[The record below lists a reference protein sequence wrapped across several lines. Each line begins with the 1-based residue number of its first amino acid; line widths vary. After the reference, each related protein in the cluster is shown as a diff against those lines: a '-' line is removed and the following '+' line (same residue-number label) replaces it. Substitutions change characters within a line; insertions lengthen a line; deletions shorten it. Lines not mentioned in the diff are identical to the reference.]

1 MTDMLFRTIG
11 DHEELGTD
19 TSKSMID
26 TPAICDIS
34 SEVVDATHW
43 VRQALMD
50 LCHLPSLRFN
60 EEAAFPSAALEDRST
75 SIAYF
80 RPSKGLD
87 PRRLQRVLDFI
98 DDHLEDNITIGTLAE
113 TACLSPFHF
122 ARAFKA
128 TAGMPPHQY
137 VSARR
142 VQFAKMLLAKG
153 EQRLVDIALAC
164 GFSSQANFS
173 RAFRQATSMAP
184 GQFRAASAAA
194 ASAYLAPRR
203 LTR

>member
-1 MTDMLFRTIG
+1 MTDMLFRAIQ

-43 VRQALMD
+43 LRQAQMD
-50 LCHLPSLRFN
+50 LCHLQSFHFD
-60 EEAAFPSAALEDRST
+60 EKAAFPGAALEDRPT
-75 SIAYF
+75 SLAFF

-98 DDHLEDNITIGTLAE
+98 DDHLEDHITIGILAE

-128 TAGMPPHQY
+128 AAGVPPHQY
-137 VSARR
+137 LSERR
-142 VQFAKMLLAKG
+142 VQFAKALLVKG
-153 EQRLVDIALAC
+153 ELRLVDIALAC

-173 RAFRQATSMAP
+173 RAFRQATGMAP

-194 ASAYLAPRR
+194 RPALIWRPAD
-203 LTR
+203 